1 MTKTYCVSSTTF
13 ESLEEA
19 SDQLAEW
26 AENKTLSLVAKV
38 YEVKKSYYPEVQIE
52 LKEEK

>member
-1 MTKTYCVSSTTF
+1 MKTYCVSSTTF

-19 SDQLAEW
+19 EDCLAEW
-26 AENKTLSLVAKV
+26 AENKTLCSDARV
-38 YEVKKSYYPEVQIE
+38 YEVKKSYYPEIQVE